1 MAHQLAHG
9 FCRSLE
15 WMLFGMVCGCT
26 MWVTFLVFGFA
37 PLTA

>member
-15 WMLFGMVCGCT
+15 WMLVAMVCGCT
-26 MWVTFLVFGFA
+26 LWVTFLALGFA
-37 PLTA
+37 PPVR